1 MPIGDAAG
9 RRAVITG
16 YGLATTAGSGIVPAW
31 EVLVAG
37 QPAGR
42 DYIPDGGT
50 RPFFAA
56 PLPDAYRP
64 LGAIPRNVQHVLDR
78 GSLLALDAA
87 LQALA
92 AAQLEQGAGDARR
105 FAVADGLAYRAPG
118 QATLFVPYGHL
129 IARVTGVRGPVIVT
143 GGAEASGMAAIAA
156 AARLVVR
163 GEADVVVAG
172 AAQAL
177 QEPVL
182 AHLADQG
189 WTAATQARPFDVDH
203 AGFVPAEAAAYVVV
217 EDEEHARA
225 RGAEPIASIAG
236 IGETF
241 DPSVEP
247 LQPSGPAEA
256 GRAMQNALAN
266 AGYLQNQVD
275 HVVSC
280 ADGRPSIDLAEVAG
294 LVRTFGRHAY
304 YAGVTTAA
312 GALGH
317 ALAASGPLSLVLALA
332 SLQRQQVT
340 PIAGFERG
348 PDGIEVTYVREA
360 RAERLDCILVT
371 SLGLG
376 GTNVS
381 VLLQR

>member
-1 MPIGDAAG
+1 MPTGESAG
-9 RRAVITG
+9 RRAVVTG
-16 YGLATTAGSGIVPAW
+16 YGVATTRGSGIEPAW
-31 EVLVAG
+31 EALAAA

-42 DYIPDGGT
+42 DYTPDGGT

-56 PLPDAYRP
+56 PLPDDYRP
-64 LGAIPRNVQHVLDR
+64 AGMIPRNIHHVLDR

-92 AAQLEQGAGDARR
+92 AARLEHGAGDARR

-129 IARVTGVRGPVIVT
+129 IARVTGVRGPVVVT
-143 GGAEASGMAAIAA
+143 GGAEASGMAAIAGA
-156 AARLVVR
+156 VRLVVR
-163 GEADVVVAG
+163 GEADVAIAG

-182 AHLADQG
+182 AHLASQG
-189 WTAATQARPFDVDH
+189 WTAPMQARPFDVDH

-225 RGAEPIASIAG
+225 RGVEPIANIAG
-236 IGETF
+236 VGETF
-241 DPSVEP
+241 DPLVEP
-247 LQPSGPAEA
+247 LETSGPAEA

-266 AGYLQNQVD
+266 AGYLQSQVD

-280 ADGRPSIDLAEVAG
+280 ADGRPAVDAAEAAG
-294 LVRTFGRHAY
+294 LMRTFGRHAY

-348 PDGIEVTYVREA
+348 PDGVEVTYVREA
-360 RAERLDCILVT
+360 RAERLDCVLVT